1 MKTIYKILLLSSL
14 IFSASVSAEDKR
26 ATVDL
31 GVKDKELFLTEMRLV
46 LESIHDVVTAIDK
59 NDMNAVADVASKSK
73 GRIKKITD
81 DLSKTLP
88 SQFKVFS
95 KSVQKGF
102 TQIEESAKTDGGK
115 DKVISLLGAQLGR
128 CVACHSIYKLK

>member
-1 MKTIYKILLLSSL
+1 MKYILKTLLLSL
-14 IFSASVSAEDKR
+14 LMFTASVSAQDKR

-31 GVKDKELFLTEMRLV
+31 GVKDKELFLSEMRLV
-46 LESIHDVVTAIDK
+46 LESIHDVVTALDK
-59 NDMNAVADVASKSK
+59 NDMKAVAETASKSK
-73 GRIKKITD
+73 GRIKKITE

-88 SQFKVFS
+88 SNFKVFS

-102 TQIEESAKTDGGK
+102 TQIEESAQADAGK
-115 DKVISLLGAQLGR
+115 DKIISLLGAQLGR